1 MNRQVRK
8 PKSKNRLKESIDSS
22 NTKENPNKE
31 DDDGEK
37 DILHQHDPEKC
48 EEAFK
53 SNSKIDQM
61 TQDREARIKK
71 MVDES
76 VKYKYKEKAFKENN

>member
-22 NTKENPNKE
+22 NAKGTNNE
-31 DDDGEK
+31 DDEAK
-37 DILHQHDPEKC
+37 DIIHQHDPEKC

-61 TQDREARIKK
+61 TQDR
-71 MVDES
+71 
-76 VKYKYKEKAFKENN
+76 

>member
-1 MNRQVRK
+1 M
-8 PKSKNRLKESIDSS
+8 PKEQTMRTMKLRTSFTS
-22 NTKENPNKE
+22 TT
-31 DDDGEK
+31 
-37 DILHQHDPEKC
+37 HPEKC

-71 MVDES
+71 MVDDE
-76 VKYKYKEKAFKENN
+76 VKYKFKEKAFKENNK